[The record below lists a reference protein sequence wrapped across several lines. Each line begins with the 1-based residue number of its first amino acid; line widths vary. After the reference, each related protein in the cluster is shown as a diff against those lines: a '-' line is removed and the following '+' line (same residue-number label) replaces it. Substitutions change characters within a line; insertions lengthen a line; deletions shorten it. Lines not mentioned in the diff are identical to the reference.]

1 MSDTT
6 ITKLASTACGIHF
19 TSDDNSIADETCYN
33 KQQLKQDHVAIKLCG
48 LRRVEEIELCNEL
61 EVDYIGFIFV
71 KKSKRYICIDEA
83 KTLKAHLSK
92 KIKAVGVFVDE
103 PIENVVDIAKE
114 GIIDVI
120 QLHGK
125 ENNAYIQKLRDAL
138 ADLDTVSLDTMPI
151 IKAVAVSTFD
161 DIALTDTFHSDYIL
175 LDSTSGGS
183 GKSFSWPLGG
193 YMNRP
198 YFLAG
203 GLNLENIET
212 ALHTCHPMAVDVS
225 SGIETDGVKD
235 LSKMRSFVA
244 KVRAFTQAS

>member
-1 MSDTT
+1 MSD
-6 ITKLASTACGIHF
+6 IAKNKLASTACGIHF
-19 TSDDNSIADETCYN
+19 TSDEQSIANETLYN
-33 KQQLKQDHVAIKLCG
+33 NKYSTSEPVAIKLCG
-48 LRRVEEIELCNEL
+48 LRCVEEIELCNEL

-71 KKSKRYICIDEA
+71 KKSKRYITTDEA
-83 KTLKAHLSK
+83 KTLKEHLNK

-103 PIENVVDIAKE
+103 PIENIVALAKE

-138 ADLDTVSLDTMPI
+138 AALDTLCIDTMPI

-183 GKSFSWPLGG
+183 GESFSWPLGG

-212 ALHTCHPMAVDVS
+212 ALRTCHPMAVDVS
-225 SGIETDGVKD
+225 SGIETDGIKD

-244 KVRAFTQAS
+244 KVRAYTQAS